1 MKHAASF
8 FRAGCLVAVACLN
21 VGVASAQSFGTSSNI
36 LAPEQQTQSMSS
48 QTGNQQQQQQQQQ
61 QSPVDDMPRADWNN
75 ANYGPVTS
83 QQAPPN
89 AEQAPVDPEML
100 PPFGENL
107 FSGGFRGVMADG
119 LNPAYT
125 IKPGDQINLRVW
137 GGTELQ
143 SVLTVD
149 SQGNI
154 FLPGIGPL
162 NVQGISNSELNA
174 RVTSA
179 VKTVYPE
186 NVQVYTNLQ
195 GVQPVGVFVTGYVKD
210 PGRYSGTPSD
220 SLLYFLDQ
228 AGGIDQALG
237 SYRHITVKRNGQVIG
252 NADLYDFLID
262 GNMPHIQF
270 RDGDTVVVEERGPA
284 VAVVGDVEKPF
295 RYELADETLTGSDV
309 VNLARLRSG
318 VTHVLLRGD
327 RPEGPFA
334 KYYTLDGFRSANIR
348 RGDEVMF
355 SADQRSENIVVQ
367 LEGSYYGP
375 SRYVLPRDAHLGE
388 FLNAVGV
395 PQSMT
400 SYKDVSIR
408 RESVKEQQEESLKD
422 SLRRLEQTYL
432 GYPSRTAKEGEIQ
445 VRQAELI
452 ERFVQKARQVEPTGR
467 LVVARGDDIADVRLQ
482 DGDVVTIPESSDSVL
497 LSGEVVIPQA
507 MVYTPG
513 MSAEDYIQQAGGFT
527 PRADDDQVL
536 VVHRNGAVVHAGQTQ
551 LRAGDEILVLP
562 AAPTSNIE
570 LASSITQILYQV
582 AVATK
587 VALDL

>member
-21 VGVASAQSFGTSSNI
+21 APLAGAQTFGTDIVPQNQQAQSMTSQSQ
-36 LAPEQQTQSMSS
+36 EQGASGQQAGQS
-48 QTGNQQQQQQQQQ
+48 
-61 QSPVDDMPRADWNN
+61 VDDAPRANWNS
-75 ANYGPVTS
+75 ANYGPVDPS
-83 QQAPPN
+83 A
-89 AEQAPVDPEML
+89 APVDPNML
-100 PPFGENL
+100 PPFGASL

-119 LNPAYT
+119 LNPGYT
-125 IKPGDQINLRVW
+125 IKPGDQVNLRVW

-162 NVQGISNSELNA
+162 NVQGTSNSELNS

-179 VKTVYPE
+179 IKSVYPE
-186 NVQVYTNLQ
+186 NVEVYTNLQ
-195 GVQPVGVFVTGYVKD
+195 GVQPVGVFVTGYVKN

-237 SYRHITVKRNGQVIG
+237 SYRQIVVKRSGRVIETV
-252 NADLYDFLID
+252 DLYDFLID
-262 GNMPHIQF
+262 GEMPQTQF

-284 VAVVGDVEKPF
+284 IAVVGDVQKPF
-295 RYELADETLTGSDV
+295 RYELAGERLTGGDV
-309 VNLARLRSG
+309 TDLARLRSG
-318 VTHVLLRGD
+318 VSHVLLRGD
-327 RPEGPFA
+327 RPEGPVA
-334 KYYTLDGFRSANIR
+334 RYLTLNEFRDADVQ
-348 RGDEVMF
+348 RGDEVVY
-355 SADQRSENIVVQ
+355 SSDQRSESIVVQ
-367 LEGSYYGP
+367 VEGSYYGP

-388 FLNAVGV
+388 FLNAISV
-395 PQSMT
+395 PRNMT
-400 SYKDVSIR
+400 SYRDVSIR
-408 RESVKEQQEESLKD
+408 RDSVAEQQEESLNA
-422 SLRRLEQTYL
+422 SLDRLEQTYL

-452 ERFVQKARQVEPTGR
+452 QQFVQKARQTEPTGR
-467 LVVARGDDIADVRLQ
+467 LVVARNGDIADIRLQ

-497 LSGEVVIPQA
+497 LSGEVTIPQA
-507 MVYTPG
+507 MVFTPG
-513 MSAEDYIQQAGGFT
+513 MSAEDYIRQAGGFT

-536 VVHRNGAVVHAGQTQ
+536 VVHRNGAVIRAGDTDV
-551 LRAGDEILVLP
+551 RAGDEILVLP

>member
-21 VGVASAQSFGTSSNI
+21 VGVANAQSFGSSSIIPQDQQAQSVTSQGQG
-36 LAPEQQTQSMSS
+36 ADGQQA
-48 QTGNQQQQQQQQQ
+48 QQQAQQAVENQ
-61 QSPVDDMPRADWNN
+61 PRANWNS
-75 ANYGPVTS
+75 ANYGPVDPD
-83 QQAPPN
+83 QP
-89 AEQAPVDPEML
+89 PVDPNML
-100 PPFGENL
+100 PPFGANL
-107 FSGGFRGVMADG
+107 FTGGFRGVMADG
-119 LNPAYT
+119 LNPGYT

-137 GGTELQ
+137 GGTEMQ

-162 NVQGISNSELNA
+162 NVQGTSNSELNS

-179 VKTVYPE
+179 IKSVYPE

-195 GVQPVGVFVTGYVKD
+195 GVQPVGVFVTGYVKN

-220 SLLYFLDQ
+220 SMLYFLDQ
-228 AGGIDQALG
+228 AGGIDQTLG
-237 SYRHITVKRNGQVIG
+237 SYRQIAIKRGGRIVDTI
-252 NADLYDFLID
+252 DLYDFLID
-262 GNMPHIQF
+262 GNMPHPQF
-270 RDGDTVVVEERGPA
+270 RDGDTIVVEERGPA
-284 VAVVGDVEKPF
+284 VAVVGDVQRPF
-295 RYELADETLTGSDV
+295 RYELAGESLTGGDV
-309 VNLARLRSG
+309 TNLARLRSG
-318 VTHVLLRGD
+318 VSHVLLRGD
-327 RPEGPFA
+327 RPEGPIA
-334 KYYTLDGFRSANIR
+334 RYLTLDEFRTAEIE

-355 SADQRSENIVVQ
+355 SADQRAESIVVQ
-367 LEGSYYGP
+367 VEGSYYGP

-388 FLNAVGV
+388 FLNAISV
-395 PQSMT
+395 PKSMT
-400 SYKDVSIR
+400 SYQDVSIR
-408 RESVKEQQEESLKD
+408 RESVAEQQEESLNE
-422 SLRRLEQTYL
+422 SLDRLEQTYL
-432 GYPSRTAKEGEIQ
+432 GYPARTTGEGEIQ

-452 ERFVQKARQVEPTGR
+452 ERFVQKARQTEPTGR
-467 LVVARGDDIADVRLQ
+467 LVVARGDSIADIRLQ

-497 LSGEVVIPQA
+497 LSGEVTIPQA

-513 MSAEDYIQQAGGFT
+513 MSAEDYIRQAGGFT

-536 VVHRNGAVVHAGQTQ
+536 VVHRNGAVIRADDTDV
-551 LRAGDEILVLP
+551 RAGDEIMVLP

-570 LASSITQILYQV
+570 LATSITQILYQV

>member
-21 VGVASAQSFGTSSNI
+21 APLAGAQTFGGSILPQDQQAQSMTS
-36 LAPEQQTQSMSS
+36 QTQEQGASGE
-48 QTGNQQQQQQQQQ
+48 QTGQG
-61 QSPVDDMPRADWNN
+61 VDDTPRANWNS
-75 ANYGPVTS
+75 ANYGPIDPNV
-83 QQAPPN
+83 APIDPN
-89 AEQAPVDPEML
+89 RL
-100 PPFGENL
+100 PPFGASL

-119 LNPAYT
+119 LNPGYT
-125 IKPGDQINLRVW
+125 IKPGDQVNLRVW

-162 NVQGISNSELNA
+162 NVQGTSNSELNS

-179 VKTVYPE
+179 IKTVYPE
-186 NVQVYTNLQ
+186 NVEVYTNLQ
-195 GVQPVGVFVTGYVKD
+195 GVQPVGVFVTGYVTN

-220 SLLYFLDQ
+220 SVLYFLDQ

-237 SYRHITVKRNGQVIG
+237 SYRQIVVKRNGRTIETV
-252 NADLYDFLID
+252 DLYDFLINGD
-262 GNMPHIQF
+262 MPQTQF

-284 VAVVGDVEKPF
+284 IAVVGDVQKPF
-295 RYELADETLTGSDV
+295 RYELAGERLTGGDVSD
-309 VNLARLRSG
+309 LARLRSG
-318 VTHVLLRGD
+318 VSHVLLRGD
-327 RPEGPFA
+327 RPEGPVA
-334 KYYTLDGFRSANIR
+334 RYLTLNEFRDADVQ
-348 RGDEVMF
+348 RGDEVVY
-355 SADQRSENIVVQ
+355 SSDQRSESIVVQ
-367 LEGSYYGP
+367 VEGSYYGP

-388 FLNAVGV
+388 FLNAISV
-395 PQSMT
+395 PSNMT
-400 SYKDVSIR
+400 SYQDVSIR
-408 RESVKEQQEESLKD
+408 RDSVAEQQQESLNE
-422 SLRRLEQTYL
+422 SLDRLEQTYL

-452 ERFVQKARQVEPTGR
+452 QQFVQKARQTQPTGR
-467 LVVARGDDIADVRLQ
+467 LVVARGDSVADIRLQ

-497 LSGEVVIPQA
+497 LSGEVTIPQA
-507 MVYTPG
+507 MVFTPG
-513 MSAEDYIQQAGGFT
+513 MSAEDYIRSAGGFT

-536 VVHRNGAVVHAGQTQ
+536 VVHRNGAVIRAGDTDV
-551 LRAGDEILVLP
+551 RAGDEILVLP

-570 LASSITQILYQV
+570 LATSITQILYQV

>member
-21 VGVASAQSFGTSSNI
+21 ASLAQAQSFDSGSGI
-36 LAPEQQTQSMSS
+36 LPQDQQAQSMTT
-48 QTGNQQQQQQQQQ
+48 QTSGQSAQQAVNDQ
-61 QSPVDDMPRADWNN
+61 PRANWSS
-75 ANYGPVTS
+75 ANYGPAN
-83 QQAPPN
+83 QGAAN
-89 AEQAPVDPEML
+89 ANQPPVDPNTL
-100 PPFGENL
+100 PPFGANL

-119 LNPAYT
+119 LNPGYT

-137 GGTELQ
+137 GGTEMQ

-149 SQGNI
+149 SQGNV

-162 NVQGISNSELNA
+162 NVQGTSNSELNS
-174 RVTSA
+174 RVTAAIKS
-179 VKTVYPE
+179 VYPE

-195 GVQPVGVFVTGYVKD
+195 GVQPVGVFVTGYVTN

-237 SYRHITVKRNGQVIG
+237 SYRQIAVKRGGKTIETV
-252 NADLYDFLID
+252 DLYDFLIN
-262 GNMPHIQF
+262 GKMPQTQF
-270 RDGDTVVVEERGPA
+270 RDGDTIVVEERGPA

-295 RYELADETLTGSDV
+295 RYELAGETLTGADV
-309 VNLARLRSG
+309 TDLARLRSG
-318 VTHVLLRGD
+318 VNHVLLRGD
-327 RPEGPFA
+327 RPDGPLA
-334 KYYTLDGFRSANIR
+334 RYLTLDEFRTANVEK
-348 RGDEVMF
+348 GDEVMF
-355 SADQRSENIVVQ
+355 SADQRAESIVVQ
-367 LEGSYYGP
+367 VEGSYYGP

-388 FLNAVGV
+388 FLNAISV
-395 PQSMT
+395 PKSMT
-400 SYKDVSIR
+400 SYQDVSIR
-408 RESVKEQQEESLKD
+408 RESVAEQQEQSLQD
-422 SLRRLEQTYL
+422 SLHRLEQTYL
-432 GYPSRTAKEGEIQ
+432 GYPSRTAKEAEIQ

-452 ERFVQKARQVEPTGR
+452 QKFVQKASQVKPTGR
-467 LVVARGDDIADVRLQ
+467 LVVARNGDIANVRLQ
-482 DGDVVTIPESSDSVL
+482 DGDVITIPESSDSVL
-497 LSGEVVIPQA
+497 LSGEVTIPQA
-507 MVYTPG
+507 MVFTPG
-513 MSAEDYIQQAGGFT
+513 MSAEDYIYQAGGFT

-536 VVHRNGAVVHAGQTQ
+536 VVHKNGAVIHAGDTQ
-551 LRAGDEILVLP
+551 IRAGDEIMVLP

>member
-21 VGVASAQSFGTSSNI
+21 VSLANAQSFGSGSI
-36 LAPEQQTQSMSS
+36 IPQDQQAQSMTSRTQGS
-48 QTGNQQQQQQQQQ
+48 DGQQAQQQA
-61 QSPVDDMPRADWNN
+61 VDDQPRANWNS
-75 ANYGPVTS
+75 ANYGPVDPD
-83 QQAPPN
+83 QP
-89 AEQAPVDPEML
+89 PVDPNML
-100 PPFGENL
+100 PPFGANL
-107 FSGGFRGVMADG
+107 FTGGFRGVMADG

-137 GGTELQ
+137 GGTEMQ

-162 NVQGISNSELNA
+162 NVQGTSNGELNS

-179 VKTVYPE
+179 IKSVYPE

-195 GVQPVGVFVTGYVKD
+195 GVQPVGVFVTGYVKN

-220 SLLYFLDQ
+220 SMLYFLDQ
-228 AGGIDQALG
+228 AGGIDQTLG
-237 SYRHITVKRNGQVIG
+237 SYRQIVIKRGGRTVDTI
-252 NADLYDFLID
+252 DLYDFLID
-262 GNMPHIQF
+262 GNMPHPQF
-270 RDGDTVVVEERGPA
+270 RDGDTIVVEERGPA
-284 VAVVGDVEKPF
+284 VAVVGDVQRPF
-295 RYELADETLTGSDV
+295 RYELAGESLTGGDV
-309 VNLARLRSG
+309 TNLARLRSG
-318 VTHVLLRGD
+318 VSHVLLRGD
-327 RPEGPFA
+327 RPEGPVA
-334 KYYTLDGFRSANIR
+334 RYLTLDEFRTAEIE

-355 SADQRSENIVVQ
+355 SADQRAESIVVQ
-367 LEGSYYGP
+367 VEGSYYGP

-388 FLNAVGV
+388 FLNAISV
-395 PQSMT
+395 PKSMT
-400 SYKDVSIR
+400 SYQDVSIR
-408 RESVKEQQEESLKD
+408 RESVAEQQEESLKE

-432 GYPSRTAKEGEIQ
+432 GYPARTTGEGEIQ

-452 ERFVQKARQVEPTGR
+452 EKFVQKASQVEPTGR
-467 LVVARGDDIADVRLQ
+467 LVVARDNSIADIRLQ
-482 DGDVVTIPESSDSVL
+482 DGDVITIPESTDSVL
-497 LSGEVVIPQA
+497 LSGEVTIPQA

-513 MSAEDYIQQAGGFT
+513 LSAEDYIQQAGGYT
-527 PRADDDQVL
+527 PRADEDQVL
-536 VVHRNGAVVHAGQTQ
+536 VVHRNGAVIRAGDTRV
-551 LRAGDEILVLP
+551 RAGDEIMVLP

-570 LASSITQILYQV
+570 LATSITQILYQV

>member
-21 VGVASAQSFGTSSNI
+21 VSLANAQSFGSGSI
-36 LAPEQQTQSMSS
+36 VPQDQQAQSMTS
-48 QTGNQQQQQQQQQ
+48 QVQGSDGQQAQQQQAGQQA
-61 QSPVDDMPRADWNN
+61 VDDQPRANWNSS
-75 ANYGPVTS
+75 NYGPVDPNSS
-83 QQAPPN
+83 Q
-89 AEQAPVDPEML
+89 VDPNTL
-100 PPFGENL
+100 PPFGANL
-107 FSGGFRGVMADG
+107 FTGGFRGVMADG
-119 LNPAYT
+119 LNPGYT

-137 GGTELQ
+137 GGTEMQ

-162 NVQGISNSELNA
+162 NVQGTTNSGLNS

-179 VKTVYPE
+179 IKSVYPE
-186 NVQVYTNLQ
+186 NVEVYTNLQ
-195 GVQPVGVFVTGYVKD
+195 GVQPVGVFVTGYVKN

-220 SLLYFLDQ
+220 SMLYFLDQ

-237 SYRHITVKRNGQVIG
+237 SYRQIVVKRGGRTVDTI
-252 NADLYDFLID
+252 DLYDFLIN
-262 GNMPHIQF
+262 GEMPHPQF
-270 RDGDTVVVEERGPA
+270 RDGDTIVVEERGPA
-284 VAVVGDVEKPF
+284 VAVVGDVERPF
-295 RYELADETLTGSDV
+295 RYELAGETLTGGDV
-309 VNLARLRSG
+309 TNLARLRAG
-318 VTHVLLRGD
+318 VSHVLLRGD
-327 RPEGPFA
+327 RPGGPVA
-334 KYYTLDGFRSANIR
+334 RYLTLDEFRTATIE
-348 RGDEVMF
+348 RGDEVLF
-355 SADQRSENIVVQ
+355 SADKRSESIVVQ
-367 LEGSYYGP
+367 VEGSFYGP

-388 FLNAVGV
+388 FLNAISV
-395 PQSMT
+395 PKNMT
-400 SYKDVSIR
+400 SYQDVSIR
-408 RESVKEQQEESLKD
+408 RESVAEQQEESLNE
-422 SLRRLEQTYL
+422 SLDRLEQTYL

-452 ERFVQKARQVEPTGR
+452 QKFVQKARQTEPTGR
-467 LVVARGDDIADVRLQ
+467 LVVARNDNIADIRLQ

-497 LSGEVVIPQA
+497 LSGEVTIPQA

-513 MSAEDYIQQAGGFT
+513 MNAEDYIRQAGGMT

-536 VVHRNGAVVHAGQTQ
+536 VVHRNGAVIHAEQTDV
-551 LRAGDEILVLP
+551 RAGDEILVLP